1 MIPVLKELPPLV
13 DTSISGIRLQGTLPK
28 ALPKMPDGIS
38 GSTVRAEEAAI
49 YLRDMGIAFAETKA
63 MQARSK
69 AIRRLKDK
77 AAERSA
83 KNFGLS

>member
-28 ALPKMPDGIS
+28 ALPRMPDGTS

-49 YLRDMGIAFAETKA
+49 LLRDMGIAFAETKA